1 MNHSSRPRLAKL
13 ALGLTLGLLFTL
25 SPALALK
32 AEWRDADVN
41 GDSKNEKVAVTN
53 LADVALNTQGQIV
66 GWYPKQVRG
75 TDFKGN
81 YNGKLNLVRPGVPL
95 PGTLSGFTSPQAEF
109 TQAPNGNK
117 GGKLTATFTQGDAKL
132 TYVID
137 PLFLSLEVS
146 VESDSPR
153 VLSWSGIGGT
163 DRPLTKWL
171 TPGNTQPTESG
182 SGKPVYVAWQHSPT
196 KGYAMVVQ
204 PVQGFD
210 QAKLARSP
218 SGDSATLEI
227 SAPAGQA
234 TTFRAYG
241 GFNEMVRLHVER
253 YLELPGLFNPDIWG
267 RLSLALLWVMEQG
280 HRWTGSWFFGIVLL
294 TLIVRLLLWPLMH
307 QQYKSM
313 AEMNKIQPLIQ
324 EINKK
329 FKDNPEKRTEA
340 TMKLYQEHKIN
351 PFAGCLPLFL
361 QLPVLF
367 VLWKVIAN
375 YEFGQGVLWIP
386 DLALPDPFY
395 ILPILYILTTLA
407 STYLSAAGNPDALRQ
422 GMIMNLVF
430 VFFIFSF
437 PSGVSIYWI
446 LSMVITLA
454 QQWLIKRSLGD
465 LKPATA
471 NAKSK

>member
-13 ALGLTLGLLFTL
+13 ALGLTLSLLFTL

-32 AEWRDADVN
+32 AQWREADVN
-41 GDSKNEKVAVTN
+41 GDGKQEKIAVTN
-53 LADVALNTQGQIV
+53 LADIAFSAQGQIV

-75 TDFKGN
+75 TDFKDN
-81 YNGKLNLVRPGVPL
+81 YSGKLNLVRSGVPL
-95 PGTLSGFTSPQAEF
+95 PGTLSGFNAPQAEF
-109 TQAPNGNK
+109 NQEPDGSK
-117 GGKLTATFTQGDAKL
+117 GGKLTATFTEGDGKL
-132 TYVID
+132 AYVID
-137 PLFLSLEVS
+137 PLFLSIEVS
-146 VESDSPR
+146 VESGSPR
-153 VLSWSGIGGT
+153 VLSWSGIGGN
-163 DRPLTKWL
+163 DHPLTKWL
-171 TPGNTQPTESG
+171 TPGNTQPSETG

-218 SGDSATLEI
+218 SGDSATLEVTI
-227 SAPAGQA
+227 PPGQP
-234 TTFRAYG
+234 TSFRAYG
-241 GFNEMVRLHVER
+241 GANEMVRLHVEK
-253 YLELPGLFNPDIWG
+253 YLGLPGLFRPDIWG
-267 RLSLALLWVMEQG
+267 QLSLALLWVMEQG
-280 HRWTGSWFFGIVLL
+280 HRWTGSWFFAIVLL
-294 TLIVRLLLWPLMH
+294 TLLVRLLLWPLMH

-351 PFAGCLPLFL
+351 PFAGCFPLFL

-395 ILPILYILTTLA
+395 ILPILYVLTTIA

-430 VFFIFSF
+430 VFIIFSF

-446 LSMVITLA
+446 LSMLITLA

-465 LKPATA
+465 LKPAA
-471 NAKSK
+471 AKSK